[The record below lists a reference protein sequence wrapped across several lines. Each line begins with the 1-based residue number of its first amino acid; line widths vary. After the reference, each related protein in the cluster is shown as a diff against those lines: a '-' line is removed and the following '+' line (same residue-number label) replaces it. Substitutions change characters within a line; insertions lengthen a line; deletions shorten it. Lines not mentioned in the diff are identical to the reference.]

1 DGGAGD
7 HGAGD
12 GGDSGHRAGLLL
24 ARLADHPRPE
34 AVSAGV
40 AAIARLRS
48 SGLTLAVAESLTGGL
63 LGAELVA
70 VPGAS
75 AVFRGGALTYATD
88 SKARVLGVDAGLL
101 AAHGPVHPQVAV
113 QMADGAR
120 SLFGADLALATT
132 GVAGPGP
139 ADGYPA
145 GTVYVACTG
154 AGRDPRACGYRIV
167 GTRPLVRA
175 AAVQLALAL
184 LL

>member
-1 DGGAGD
+1 M
-7 HGAGD
+7 
-12 GGDSGHRAGLLL
+12 
-24 ARLADHPRPE
+24 
-34 AVSAGV
+34 SAGV
-40 AAIARLRS
+40 ADVVIARLRRD
-48 SGLTLAVAESLTGGL
+48 GLRLAVAESLTGGL

-88 SKARVLGVDAGLL
+88 SKARVLGVDTALL

-139 ADGYPA
+139 AEGHPA
-145 GTVYVACTG
+145 GSVYVACTG
-154 AGRDPRACGYRIV
+154 QGREPRVRRYGLAGD
-167 GTRPLVRA
+167 RPAVRGA
-175 AAVQLALAL
+175 VVQLALAL
-184 LL
+184 LLD

>member
-1 DGGAGD
+1 RRGVVGVADRCLVGDGGAGD

-24 ARLADHPRPE
+24 ARLADHPRPV

-48 SGLTLAVAESLTGGL
+48 SGCALAVGGSLTGGL
-63 LGAELVA
+63 LGAELLA

-120 SLFGADLALATT
+120 SLF
-132 GVAGPGP
+132 
-139 ADGYPA
+139 
-145 GTVYVACTG
+145 
-154 AGRDPRACGYRIV
+154 
-167 GTRPLVRA
+167 
-175 AAVQLALAL
+175 
-184 LL
+184 

>member
-1 DGGAGD
+1 MTT
-7 HGAGD
+7 
-12 GGDSGHRAGLLL
+12 
-24 ARLADHPRPE
+24 
-34 AVSAGV
+34 GV
-40 AAIARLRS
+40 AAQVIMRLRS
-48 SGLTLAVAESLTGGL
+48 SRLTLAVAESLTGGL

-88 SKARVLGVDAGLL
+88 SKAEVLGVDAELL
-101 AAHGPVHPQVAV
+101 ASSGPVHPQVAV

-139 ADGYPA
+139 ADGHPA

-154 AGRDPRACGYRIV
+154 QGRSPQVRWHLLAGG
-167 GTRPLVRA
+167 RPAVRA

-184 LL
+184 LLD

>member
-1 DGGAGD
+1 MTA
-7 HGAGD
+7 
-12 GGDSGHRAGLLL
+12 S
-24 ARLADHPRPE
+24 
-34 AVSAGV
+34 V
-40 AAIARLRS
+40 AELIARLRN

-75 AVFRGGALTYATD
+75 AVFCGGALTYATD
-88 SKARVLGVDAGLL
+88 SKARVLGVDSALL

-120 SLFGADLALATT
+120 SLFAADLALATT

-139 ADGYPA
+139 ADGHAA
-145 GTVYVACTG
+145 GTLYVACTG
-154 AGRDPRACGYRIV
+154 EGRRPQVRRYVLAGD
-167 GTRPLVRA
+167 RPAVRA

-184 LL
+184 LLA

>member
-1 DGGAGD
+1 M
-7 HGAGD
+7 
-12 GGDSGHRAGLLL
+12 
-24 ARLADHPRPE
+24 
-34 AVSAGV
+34 SAS
-40 AAIARLRS
+40 AAQVIERLRG

-88 SKARVLGVDAGLL
+88 SKASVLGVQEELL
-101 AAHGPVHPQVAV
+101 TAHGPVHPLVAV

-132 GVAGPGP
+132 GVAGPGA
-139 ADGYPA
+139 ADGHPA
-145 GTVYVACTG
+145 GTVHVACTG
-154 AGRDPRACGYRIV
+154 AGIPAQVRGYVLAGNRSAVRDAV
-167 GTRPLVRA
+167 
-175 AAVQLALAL
+175 VQLALAL

>member
-1 DGGAGD
+1 MT
-7 HGAGD
+7 
-12 GGDSGHRAGLLL
+12 
-24 ARLADHPRPE
+24 
-34 AVSAGV
+34 AGV
-40 AAIARLRS
+40 AAQVIAHLRR
-48 SGLTLAVAESLTGGL
+48 SGRSLAVAESLTGGL
-63 LGAELVA
+63 LAAELVA

-88 SKARVLGVDAGLL
+88 SKASVLKVERDVL

-139 ADGYPA
+139 ADGHPA

-154 AGRDPRACGYRIV
+154 ERGRVQVRGYLLAGG
-167 GTRPLVRA
+167 RPAVRA
-175 AAVQLALAL
+175 ATVRLALAL
-184 LL
+184 LLD

>member
-1 DGGAGD
+1 M
-7 HGAGD
+7 
-12 GGDSGHRAGLLL
+12 
-24 ARLADHPRPE
+24 
-34 AVSAGV
+34 SAAV
-40 AAIARLRS
+40 AAQLIAHLRG

-63 LGAELVA
+63 LGAEFVA

-75 AVFRGGALTYATD
+75 AVFRGGALTYATE
-88 SKARVLGVDAGLL
+88 SKARVLGVDAALL

-139 ADGYPA
+139 AGVHFA

-154 AGRDPRACGYRIV
+154 EGRVPQVRRHLLAGG
-167 GTRPLVRA
+167 RPAVRA
-175 AAVQLALAL
+175 AAVHLALAL
-184 LL
+184 LLD